1 MFFSPV
7 ITYAQVPYQSDSD
20 GVDVNAAVPEDTNST
35 LGVVPANVEIKER
48 GLVTITIKDSNQDP
62 VPNHY
67 IELEAS
73 GLIFNQPTTPS
84 NSQGKITVQVYAN
97 TPGTYNICAKDITYD
112 DITIDILDC
121 DILYVS
127 PLPTINLLEEPEYT
141 KGSTNTLFWNSIG
154 SGYRYYVEVSKDSNF
169 NHIDA
174 NSGWI
179 TGTMFEFTNLENEQ
193 MYFYRVK
200 ARNSYGGQSS
210 WSNTQ
215 YSVQDSEDPT
225 ITPISIGDVGKNN
238 NVEWDG
244 NHTIDIV
251 YKVEDNLSLKET
263 NFYCVNQYGD
273 KYNCG
278 NVSNTGIFY
287 TATITLNDLEREG
300 VNDLFLTYAFCV
312 DAKDSAGNASENCNF
327 QLNIPKWEGDEEEP
341 EPPQKVPTS
350 IGRIVKDFIDNTQI
364 VMDDMFGQ
372 LDNYSLQDISTT
384 TTIATITIGIGSL
397 LGGLIYIPIYL
408 FQLLLGLL
416 SWLGLRKKGKLSGY
430 VYDSS
435 TKEPVTQAVVR
446 VYNTDDKLIWTDV
459 TDGRG
464 LFELALDDGR
474 YNIKVAARGY
484 RYPSKVIFGKKD
496 YPLENVYHGSIFDVK
511 NGNIPEFSIPIDS
524 VEMNWFEGVLTTI
537 GNRLRVFYKVLSLL
551 FFIFGLFFSLYTYN
565 LNPNWFNFIIVIL
578 YIPSFV
584 LIVRSL
590 FKKRLEYGVVRD
602 ENGNPVKGVT
612 VGLKDIEYD
621 RLVDKR
627 QTDGNGKYR
636 FVLDPGNYKIE
647 ILDPGY
653 EVIEI
658 EDKRIKNLSDGS
670 VLVALDTVVKGIEVE
685 N

>member
-1 MFFSPV
+1 
-7 ITYAQVPYQSDSD
+7 
-20 GVDVNAAVPEDTNST
+20 
-35 LGVVPANVEIKER
+35 
-48 GLVTITIKDSNQDP
+48 
-62 VPNHY
+62 
-67 IELEAS
+67 
-73 GLIFNQPTTPS
+73 
-84 NSQGKITVQVYAN
+84 
-97 TPGTYNICAKDITYD
+97 
-112 DITIDILDC
+112 
-121 DILYVS
+121 
-127 PLPTINLLEEPEYT
+127 
-141 KGSTNTLFWNSIG
+141 
-154 SGYRYYVEVSKDSNF
+154 
-169 NHIDA
+169 
-174 NSGWI
+174 
-179 TGTMFEFTNLENEQ
+179 MFEFTNLENEQ